1 MQINDT
7 NGSDVFKQALL
18 ALIKGANLY
27 LLKKTETNS
36 VIHSKTNIAN
46 VNLSLWEENAPEID
60 LICEIS
66 CNMGPF
72 SDGKYPISIYSFHG
86 TFSFLNLEIV
96 ANLNSCHNIYLIN

>member
-7 NGSDVFKQALL
+7 NGCDVFKRALS
-18 ALIKGANLY
+18 ALTKGANLY

-36 VIHSKTNIAN
+36 VIQAKTNIAN
-46 VNLSLWEENAPEID
+46 VNLSLWEESAPEID

-72 SDGKYPISIYSFHG
+72 SDGK
-86 TFSFLNLEIV
+86 
-96 ANLNSCHNIYLIN
+96 